1 MNTALRRSIGVPL
14 RGAMNAPL
22 ARTDTSV
29 LSRWWWTVDK
39 LSLFLL
45 CGLAGVGLVMTSSA
59 GPAVAERLGLPPSH
73 FIVHQALFVPPALLI
88 MVMTSMMTPK
98 QLRRLAVVVFVISIA
113 LLVATLFVGVE
124 IKGARRWLSVGGLSI
139 QVSEFAKPAFAV
151 TAAWMFA
158 ARRLGEQIPGNVI
171 ATFLLLVLISLLLSQ
186 PDVGQTVVV
195 TTMWLSELFLAGLP
209 MIWVAL
215 LISLGIGGLATA
227 YFVFPH
233 VSSRV
238 DRFLNPQAGDNFQ
251 VDRALDAFMNG
262 GLFGTGPGAGTVKL
276 HLPDAHA
283 DFVFAVMGEEFG
295 LLACLL
301 LITVFA
307 VIVIRGMIRALQDN
321 DLFIVLATT
330 GLLIQFALQAL
341 INMAS
346 AVNLMPPKGM
356 TLPFVSYGGSSVL
369 AMGFGMGMVL
379 ALTRRRPGEQ
389 A

>member
-1 MNTALRRSIGVPL
+1 
-14 RGAMNAPL
+14 
-22 ARTDTSV
+22 
-29 LSRWWWTVDK
+29 
-39 LSLFLL
+39 
-45 CGLAGVGLVMTSSA
+45 
-59 GPAVAERLGLPPSH
+59 
-73 FIVHQALFVPPALLI
+73 
-88 MVMTSMMTPK
+88 
-98 QLRRLAVVVFVISIA
+98 
-113 LLVATLFVGVE
+113 
-124 IKGARRWLSVGGLSI
+124 
-139 QVSEFAKPAFAV
+139 
-151 TAAWMFA
+151 
-158 ARRLGEQIPGNVI
+158 VI
-171 ATFLLLVLISLLLSQ
+171 ATILLLVLISLLLSQ

-195 TTMWLSELFLAGLP
+195 VTMWLSELFLAGLP

-215 LISLGIGGLATA
+215 FLSLGVGGLATA

-233 VSSRV
+233 VASRV

-301 LITVFA
+301 LVSVFA
-307 VIVIRGMIRALQDN
+307 LIVVRGFIRALQDS

-330 GLLIQFALQAL
+330 GLLVQFALQAL

-356 TLPFVSYGGSSVL
+356 TLPFVSYGGSSVI
-369 AMGFGMGMVL
+369 AMAFGMGMVL

>member
-1 MNTALRRSIGVPL
+1 MDVLRTP
-14 RGAMNAPL
+14 
-22 ARTDTSV
+22 
-29 LSRWWWTVDK
+29 
-39 LSLFLL
+39 
-45 CGLAGVGLVMTSSA
+45 VGRA
-59 GPAVAERLGLPPSH
+59 DPRQRDRH
-73 FIVHQALFVPPALLI
+73 DF
-88 MVMTSMMTPK
+88 
-98 QLRRLAVVVFVISIA
+98 
-113 LLVATLFVGVE
+113 
-124 IKGARRWLSVGGLSI
+124 
-139 QVSEFAKPAFAV
+139 
-151 TAAWMFA
+151 
-158 ARRLGEQIPGNVI
+158 
-171 ATFLLLVLISLLLSQ
+171 LLVLISLLLSQ

-195 TTMWLSELFLAGLP
+195 VTMWLSELFLAGLP

-215 LISLGIGGLATA
+215 FLSLGVGGLATA

-233 VSSRV
+233 VASRV

-301 LITVFA
+301 LVSVFA
-307 VIVIRGMIRALQDN
+307 LIVVRGFIRALQDS

-330 GLLIQFALQAL
+330 GLLVQFALQAL

-356 TLPFVSYGGSSVL
+356 TLPFVSYGGSSVI
-369 AMGFGMGMVL
+369 AMAFGMGMVL

>member
-14 RGAMNAPL
+14 RGTMNAPL

-73 FIVHQALFVPPALLI
+73 FIVHQALYVPPALLI

-98 QLRRLAVVVFVISIA
+98 QLRRVAVVVFAISIA
-113 LLVATLFVGVE
+113 LLVVTLFVGIE
-124 IKGARRWLSVGGLSI
+124 IKGARRWLSVGGMSI
-139 QVSEFAKPAFAV
+139 QISEFAKPAFAV

-171 ATFLLLVLISLLLSQ
+171 ATLLLLILISLLLSQ

-209 MIWVAL
+209 MIWVAML
-215 LISLGIGGLATA
+215 LSLGVGGLATA

-233 VSSRV
+233 VASRV

-251 VDRALDAFMNG
+251 VDRALDAFING

-301 LITVFA
+301 LVSVF
-307 VIVIRGMIRALQDN
+307 VFIVVRGMIRALQDS

-330 GLLIQFALQAL
+330 GLLVQFALQAL

-356 TLPFVSYGGSSVL
+356 TLPFVSYGGSSVI
-369 AMGFGMGMVL
+369 AMAFGMGMVL

>member
-1 MNTALRRSIGVPL
+1 MSTALRRSMSVPL
-14 RGAMNAPL
+14 RGTISAPMT
-22 ARTDTSV
+22 RTDTSV

-45 CGLAGVGLVMTSSA
+45 CGLAGVGLLMTSAA
-59 GPAVAERLGLPPSH
+59 GPAVAERLGFPPMH
-73 FIVHQALFVPPALLI
+73 FVLRQALFVPPALLI
-88 MVMTSMMTPK
+88 MFMTSMMAPK
-98 QLRRLAVVVFVISIA
+98 QVRRAAVVVFAVSIA
-113 LLVATLFVGVE
+113 LLILTLFVGVE
-124 IKGARRWLSVGGLSI
+124 IKGARRWLSIGGLSI

-171 ATFLLLVLISLLLSQ
+171 ATILLVVLISLLLSQ
-186 PDVGQTVVV
+186 PDVGQTAVVV
-195 TTMWLSELFLAGLP
+195 TMWLSQLFLAGLP
-209 MIWVAL
+209 MVWVAL
-215 LISLGIGGLATA
+215 LLSLGVGGLATA

-233 VSSRV
+233 VASRI

-301 LITVFA
+301 LVSVFGL
-307 VIVIRGMIRALQDN
+307 IVVRGLIRALQDS

-330 GLLIQFALQAL
+330 GLLVQFALQAL

-356 TLPFVSYGGSSVL
+356 TLPFVSYGGSSVI
-369 AMGFGMGMVL
+369 AMAFGMGMVL

>member
-22 ARTDTSV
+22 TRTDTSV

>member
-1 MNTALRRSIGVPL
+1 MSTALRRSVGMPL
-14 RGAMNAPL
+14 RGAANAPL
-22 ARTDTSV
+22 TRTDTSV

-45 CGLAGVGLVMTSSA
+45 CGLAGVGLLMTSAA
-59 GPAVAERLGLPPSH
+59 GPAVAERLGFPPMH
-73 FIVHQALFVPPALLI
+73 FVVRQALFVPPALLI
-88 MVMTSMMTPK
+88 MFMTSMMTPK
-98 QLRRLAVVVFVISIA
+98 QVRRAAVVVFAVSIA
-113 LLVATLFVGVE
+113 LLFVTLFAGVE
-124 IKGARRWLSVGGLSI
+124 IKGARRWLSLGGLSI
-139 QVSEFAKPAFAV
+139 QISEFAKPAFAV
-151 TAAWMFA
+151 TAAWMFS

-171 ATFLLLVLISLLLSQ
+171 ATILLLVLISLLLSQ

-195 TTMWLSELFLAGLP
+195 VTMWLSELFLAGLP

-215 LISLGIGGLATA
+215 FLSLGVGGLATA

-233 VSSRV
+233 VASRV

-301 LITVFA
+301 LVSVFA
-307 VIVIRGMIRALQDN
+307 LIVVRGFIRALQDS

-330 GLLIQFALQAL
+330 GLLVQFALQAL

-356 TLPFVSYGGSSVL
+356 TLPFVSYGGSSVI
-369 AMGFGMGMVL
+369 AMAFGMGMVL